1 MKNVKEKVKEF
12 LKSVP
17 KEKLIISICSFMAL
31 CAIVLSVILF
41 TSAKSNEKTENDK
54 PEDTK
59 PDNYGIG
66 QLSSQKPN
74 TLEYQSLGNGTCV
87 VVGIGTFTAE
97 ELEIPEKS
105 HFGDTVIGIASGA
118 FEGCEELV
126 SVHIPASVS
135 NIGES
140 VFVGCTSLALISVE
154 RSNTK
159 FSSIGGILYS
169 KNKSMLI
176 CYPAAR
182 IGSSYLLNPNVKSI
196 ANDAFYGVQHLSKIN
211 YEGSAAEF
219 GEISIGEGNRS
230 FTALPV
236 TCNYMPSK

>member
-1 MKNVKEKVKEF
+1 MKKVKEY
-12 LKSVP
+12 LKGIP
-17 KEKLIISICSFMAL
+17 KEKLIIIICSLMAL

-41 TSAKSNEKTENDK
+41 TSAKSNKNSESKK
-54 PEDTK
+54 PDNTK
-59 PDNYGIG
+59 PDSYEMG
-66 QLSSQKPN
+66 QLSSRKPN

-87 VVGIGTFTAE
+87 VVGIGTFTEE

-105 HFGDTVIGIASGA
+105 HLGDTVIGIASGA

-126 SVHIPASVS
+126 SVHIPAGVT

-140 VFVGCTSLALISVE
+140 VFVGCSSLALISVE

-169 KNKSMLI
+169 KNKSVLI

-182 IGSSYLLNPNVKSI
+182 IGSSYLLNPNVKTI

-219 GEISIGEGNRS
+219 GEISVGEGNRA
-230 FTALPV
+230 FTALPI
-236 TCNYMPSK
+236 TCNYMTSK